1 MRLEEEAEAVVVL
14 FPVAGI
20 AIGADLYGGEVVAIA
35 VAVVVGPVEAA
46 VASAVLGEEVLV
58 VADQAVVGKKYSCKK
73 DQ

>member
-1 MRLEEEAEAVVVL
+1 LEEEAEAVVVL

-35 VAVVVGPVEAA
+35 VAVVVGPVEEA
-46 VASAVLGEEVLV
+46 ASAVLAEEVLA
-58 VADQAVVGKKYSCKK
+58 VADQAVVGKYILGKE